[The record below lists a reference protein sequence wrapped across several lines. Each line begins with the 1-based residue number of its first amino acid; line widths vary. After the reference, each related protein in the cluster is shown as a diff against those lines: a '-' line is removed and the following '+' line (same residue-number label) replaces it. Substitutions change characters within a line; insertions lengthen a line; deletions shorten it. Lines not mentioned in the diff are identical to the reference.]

1 MFVREAVPEKEKGRV
16 RHHGSWTEESRR
28 GLLGVTTQLCLSLYL
43 SENIIFKLYLNYFI
57 FITVL
62 IKIKKQYRGVGD
74 FSFCTTTALTCN
86 ILLDTKVI
94 YIYKLYLYL
103 YIHIYNYKKVLSI
116 CEESFLFPIG
126 NLF

>member
-57 FITVL
+57 TVI
-62 IKIKKQYRGVGD
+62 IKIKTG
-74 FSFCTTTALTCN
+74 
-86 ILLDTKVI
+86 
-94 YIYKLYLYL
+94 
-103 YIHIYNYKKVLSI
+103 
-116 CEESFLFPIG
+116 EEQGIFLFVLLLHLLVIFFWT
-126 NLF
+126 LK

>member
-57 FITVL
+57 FITVI
-62 IKIKKQYRGVGD
+62 IKIKTGEEQGIFLFV
-74 FSFCTTTALTCN
+74 LLLHLLLCN

-94 YIYKLYLYL
+94 YI
-103 YIHIYNYKKVLSI
+103 
-116 CEESFLFPIG
+116 
-126 NLF
+126 